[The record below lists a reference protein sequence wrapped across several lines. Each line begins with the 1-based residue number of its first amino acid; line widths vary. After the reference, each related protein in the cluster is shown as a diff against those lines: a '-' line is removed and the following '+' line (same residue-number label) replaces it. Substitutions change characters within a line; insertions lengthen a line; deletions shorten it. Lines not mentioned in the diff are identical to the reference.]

1 MDICILQAELLFPP
15 YSPPLFSVPF
25 PPPLPSSS
33 STCTA
38 TGNGGSLYFTNLNS
52 IQLLNNNLST
62 VVLGGLEQAESLD
75 CNVCDQRIYWVD
87 MLGKI
92 KKGIPNNQSSIEVVG
107 YHGYCIASHVW

>member
-1 MDICILQAELLFPP
+1 M
-15 YSPPLFSVPF
+15 
-25 PPPLPSSS
+25 
-33 STCTA
+33 
-38 TGNGGSLYFTNLNS
+38 
-52 IQLLNNNLST
+52 

-107 YHGYCIASHVW
+107 CHGYCCSIERMCVSVDRPAVQIIGF